1 MSSYRVFLIFTNE
14 LVITNSATFSPRL
27 LSRGLDFFP
36 WRNPVFIKVK
46 EWMSSLNVFFPGV
59 CVGGGVGVNLHSG
72 C

>member
-14 LVITNSATFSPRL
+14 SVITNSATFSPRL

-36 WRNPVFIKVK
+36 WRNPVFIEVK
-46 EWMSSLNVFFPGV
+46 EWMSSLNIFFPG
-59 CVGGGVGVNLHSG
+59 GGAGGEEGLNLHSG